1 MKIEAPAAL
10 YIHIPFCKSIC
21 SYCDFYKLI
30 AKDEIKEKYISY
42 LIRELQSKKD
52 YFANLKTIYIGGG
65 TPSALQPQL
74 LEKLLSE
81 IKNLIS
87 LDRIEEYTLEAN
99 PNDIT
104 PDIVRVLKEGGI
116 NRLSLGVQSFQEER
130 LQILGRTHREEDVRK
145 ALTLLRRGGF
155 TNINIDLIYGLAAD
169 DFPKIKVDLKKAIRY
184 GATHIS
190 AYSLIIEEKTIL
202 YKRFQEGSF
211 QVLDEDKEAEI
222 YRKLCHYLRRRGFRH
237 YEISNFARKNYQ
249 SKHNLTY
256 WNNMNYIGVGANS
269 SYYLGRIR
277 YTNINHLEKYFA
289 GIESG
294 NMLYREVLELSEQ
307 DVMGEEM
314 LLGLRKIAGVNLKHF
329 QEKFGVDAFTAFPV
343 IRHLIGLKLL
353 EVKADHLRIPE
364 NKLYLSNEVLVNF
377 I

>member
-353 EVKADHLRIPE
+353 EVKVDHLRIPE